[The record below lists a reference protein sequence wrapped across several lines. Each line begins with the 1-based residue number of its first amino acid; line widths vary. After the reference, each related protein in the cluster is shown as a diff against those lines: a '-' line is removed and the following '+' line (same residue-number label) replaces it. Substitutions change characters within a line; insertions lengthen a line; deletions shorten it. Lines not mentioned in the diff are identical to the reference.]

1 MSIFWW
7 LVKNEQLRYYRNRNA
22 EFQRR
27 EKERKQKEEQEK
39 QWKAEQY
46 REYLRLKALQEKTDA
61 LEKEILN
68 LKKTIEAIK
77 YPNIYN
83 KDNHIVVDRNLL
95 LNLNHRIN
103 LLKKQQSLL
112 KECNHW
118 YTMEFESI
126 IKYFDEIKKE
136 YSEYFNENVEQ
147 KQQNKKPNKLSNPAL
162 YNKLAHNIK
171 NKKFKNEK
179 EKMKM
184 IKIVGASG
192 LTTEE
197 RKSLISMIK

>member
-1 MSIFWW
+1 MSMFWW

-46 REYLRLKALQEKTDA
+46 REYLRLKKLGEKTDA
-61 LEKEILN
+61 LKHEILD
-68 LKKTIEAIK
+68 LKKTIGAIK
-77 YPNIYN
+77 YPTLYS
-83 KDNHIVVDRNLL
+83 KDNQIVVDRNLL
-95 LNLNHRIN
+95 ISLNRRVDS
-103 LLKKQQSLL
+103 LKKQQELL
-112 KECNHW
+112 KECEYW
-118 YTMEFESI
+118 YKLEFESI
-126 IKYFDEIKKE
+126 IKNFDEIKKE
-136 YSEYFNENVEQ
+136 YSEYFNENKEQ
-147 KQQNKKPNKLSNPAL
+147 KQQTNKPNKLSNPRL

-179 EKMKM
+179 ETMKM